1 MDEMRIAVDPERKIL
16 DFIVETYEPDQTID
30 GQSELVRSEIIDSYG
45 IVELIEFLEQT
56 FAISFPD
63 EEIRPENFRSAAD
76 IANCV
81 ANIELGA

>member
-1 MDEMRIAVDPERKIL
+1 MDEMRIADDPERKIL